1 MEVACTSLMPLLA
14 EIGRY
19 VVLVLDNAAVNSL
32 SPLAM
37 VGVGAIGIT
46 QELPGARLGQS
57 WSFSHPLTPLLL

>member
-1 MEVACTSLMPLLA
+1 MPYA
-14 EIGRY
+14 PFSTEIGRY

-37 VGVGAIGIT
+37 VGVGAVGIT

-57 WSFSHPLTPLLL
+57 

>member
-1 MEVACTSLMPLLA
+1 MPYA
-14 EIGRY
+14 PFSTEIGRY

-37 VGVGAIGIT
+37 VVVGAVGIT

-57 WSFSHPLTPLLL
+57 WSSHPLTPLLL